1 MTQTTAFRLLL
12 VISLLTLDV
21 FIYVITQPNSLW
33 KTTVL
38 NIISG
43 GKSLCPCTL
52 LELIFPSTNMIA
64 ASFPQLTS
72 RLFLNSPITNDKD
85 GFEHLLLS
93 LNSLSN
99 PEGIK
104 IGFESTA
111 HYALNLE
118 LFLEN
123 AHHSFMEVNPVL
135 IKEYKKSTTLRRTK
149 TDSVDCESIARW
161 LITVEY
167 KPHSK
172 GFYHAYSLK
181 SLTRLRDRLIRQR
194 SFYLVKITNVLDHTF
209 PEFKPF
215 FNERLS
221 KTALYLLENYG
232 SAEKMA
238 RMNSASYD
246 KLRCISRGKFSI
258 QQFLRLKELAAN
270 TVGVNNSIFDL
281 ELNTLLTLYKSLSDE
296 INTLETEI
304 IKLIEE
310 VHPHYMSI
318 PGIGPI
324 SSAVIYAEYGD
335 ISNFSNPGQML
346 AFAGIEPGINDS
358 GTESHGGRMVKHGS
372 SQLRYVLL
380 NACLPLIRFDLTF
393 ATYYEK
399 KRAEGKKHRVAITHV
414 AKKLIRVIYALER
427 QDVDFNAQKLR

>member
-1 MTQTTAFRLLL
+1 MSMYF
-12 VISLLTLDV
+12 VGIDISKYKHDCCIISAADQKVVSKVTIKNNKSGFDELLT
-21 FIYVITQPNSLW
+21 
-33 KTTVL
+33 
-38 NIISG
+38 II
-43 GKSLCPCTL
+43 
-52 LELIFPSTNMIA
+52 
-64 ASFPQLTS
+64 
-72 RLFLNSPITNDKD
+72 
-85 GFEHLLLS
+85 
-93 LNSLSN
+93 NSLSN
-99 PEGIK
+99 PEDIR

-123 AHHSFMEVNPVL
+123 SLLTFMEVNPVL
-135 IKEYKKSTTLRRTK
+135 ISEYKKSKTLRRTK

-161 LITVEY
+161 LMTVEY

-238 RMNSASYD
+238 RMNSASYE
-246 KLRCISRGKFSI
+246 KLRSISRGKFSP
-258 QQFLRLKELAAN
+258 QQFLQLKELATN
-270 TVGVNNSIFDL
+270 TIGVNNSIFDV
-281 ELNTLLTLYKSLSDE
+281 ELNSLLSLYKSLVKE
-296 INTLETEI
+296 IDTIEKEI
-304 IKLIEE
+304 QKLIEE

-318 PGIGPI
+318 PGIGPL
-324 SSAVIYAEYGD
+324 SAAVIYSEYGD

-346 AFAGIEPGINDS
+346 AFAGIEPGINES
-358 GTESHGGRMVKHGS
+358 GTESHGGKMVKRGS
-372 SQLRYVLL
+372 SQLRYTLI
-380 NACLPLIRFDLTF
+380 NCCLPLIRFDMTF
-393 ATYYEK
+393 ATYYAK
-399 KRAEGKKHRVAITHV
+399 KRGEGKPHRVAITHV

-427 QDVDFNAQKLR
+427 QDIDFNAQKLR

>member
-1 MTQTTAFRLLL
+1 MSMYFIGID
-12 VISLLTLDV
+12 ISKYKHDCCIISAADQKVVSKVTIKNNKSGFDELLT
-21 FIYVITQPNSLW
+21 
-33 KTTVL
+33 
-38 NIISG
+38 II
-43 GKSLCPCTL
+43 
-52 LELIFPSTNMIA
+52 
-64 ASFPQLTS
+64 
-72 RLFLNSPITNDKD
+72 
-85 GFEHLLLS
+85 
-93 LNSLSN
+93 NSLSN
-99 PEGIK
+99 PEDIR

-123 AHHSFMEVNPVL
+123 SLLTFMEVNPVL
-135 IKEYKKSTTLRRTK
+135 ISEYKKSKTLRRTK

-161 LITVEY
+161 LMTVEY

-238 RMNSASYD
+238 RMNSASYE
-246 KLRCISRGKFSI
+246 KLRSLSRGKFSP
-258 QQFLRLKELAAN
+258 QQFLQLKELAAN
-270 TVGVNNSIFDL
+270 TVGVNNSIFDV
-281 ELNTLLTLYKSLSDE
+281 ELNSLLSLYKSLVKE
-296 INTLETEI
+296 IDTIEKEI
-304 IKLIEE
+304 HKLIEE

-318 PGIGPI
+318 PGIGPL
-324 SSAVIYAEYGD
+324 SAAVIYSEYGD

-346 AFAGIEPGINDS
+346 AFAGIEPGINES
-358 GTESHGGRMVKHGS
+358 GTESHGGRMVKRGS
-372 SQLRYVLL
+372 SQLRYTLI
-380 NACLPLIRFDLTF
+380 NCCLPLIRFDMTF
-393 ATYYEK
+393 ATYYAK
-399 KRAEGKKHRVAITHV
+399 KRGEGKPHRVAITHV
-414 AKKLIRVIYALER
+414 AKKLIRVIYALEM
-427 QDVDFNAQKLR
+427 QDIDFNTQKLH

>member
-1 MTQTTAFRLLL
+1 MSMYFIGID
-12 VISLLTLDV
+12 ISKYKHDCCIISAADQKVVSKVTIKNNKSGFDELLT
-21 FIYVITQPNSLW
+21 
-33 KTTVL
+33 
-38 NIISG
+38 II
-43 GKSLCPCTL
+43 
-52 LELIFPSTNMIA
+52 
-64 ASFPQLTS
+64 
-72 RLFLNSPITNDKD
+72 
-85 GFEHLLLS
+85 
-93 LNSLSN
+93 NSLSN
-99 PEGIK
+99 PEDIR

-123 AHHSFMEVNPVL
+123 SLLTFMEVNPVL
-135 IKEYKKSTTLRRTK
+135 ISEYKKSKTLRRTK

-161 LITVEY
+161 LMTVEY

-238 RMNSASYD
+238 RMNSASYE
-246 KLRCISRGKFSI
+246 KLRSRSKGKFSP
-258 QQFLRLKELAAN
+258 QQFLKLKELAAN
-270 TVGVNNSIFDL
+270 TVGVNNSIFDV
-281 ELNTLLTLYKSLSDE
+281 ELNSLLALYKSLAKEIDTLEKE
-296 INTLETEI
+296 IN
-304 IKLIEE
+304 KLIDE
-310 VHPHYMSI
+310 VNPHYMSI
-318 PGIGPI
+318 PGIGPL
-324 SSAVIYAEYGD
+324 SAAVIYSEYGD

-346 AFAGIEPGINDS
+346 AFAGIEPGINES
-358 GTESHGGRMVKHGS
+358 GTESHGGRMVKRGS
-372 SQLRYVLL
+372 SQLRYTLI
-380 NACLPLIRFDLTF
+380 NCCLPLIRFDMTF
-393 ATYYEK
+393 ATYYAK
-399 KRAEGKKHRVAITHV
+399 KRGEGKPHRVAITHV

-427 QDVDFNAQKLR
+427 QDIDFNTQQLH

>member
-1 MTQTTAFRLLL
+1 MSMYFIGID
-12 VISLLTLDV
+12 ISKYKHDCCIISAADQKVVSKVTIKNNKSGFDELLT
-21 FIYVITQPNSLW
+21 
-33 KTTVL
+33 
-38 NIISG
+38 II
-43 GKSLCPCTL
+43 
-52 LELIFPSTNMIA
+52 
-64 ASFPQLTS
+64 
-72 RLFLNSPITNDKD
+72 
-85 GFEHLLLS
+85 
-93 LNSLSN
+93 NSLSN
-99 PEGIK
+99 PEDIR

-123 AHHSFMEVNPVL
+123 SLLTFMEVNPVL
-135 IKEYKKSTTLRRTK
+135 ISEYKKSKTLRRTK

-161 LITVEY
+161 LMTVEY

-181 SLTRLRDRLIRQR
+181 SLTRLRDKLIRQR

-238 RMNSASYD
+238 RMNSASYE
-246 KLRCISRGKFSI
+246 KLRSISRGKFSP
-258 QQFLRLKELAAN
+258 QQFLHLKKLASN
-270 TVGVNNSIFDL
+270 TVGVNNSIFDV
-281 ELNTLLTLYKSLSDE
+281 ELNSLLSLYKSLVKE
-296 INTLETEI
+296 IDTIEKEI
-304 IKLIEE
+304 EKLIEE

-318 PGIGPI
+318 PGIGTL
-324 SSAVIYAEYGD
+324 SAAVIYSEYGD

-346 AFAGIEPGINDS
+346 AFAGIEPGINQS
-358 GTESHGGRMVKHGS
+358 GTESHGGKMVKRGS
-372 SQLRYVLL
+372 SQLRYTLI
-380 NACLPLIRFDLTF
+380 NCCLPLIRFDMTF
-393 ATYYEK
+393 ATYYAK
-399 KRAEGKKHRVAITHV
+399 KRGEGKPHRVAITHV

-427 QDVDFNAQKLR
+427 QDTDFNAQMLH